1 MQIKSEKYDEINFYY
16 NKKPSKQMFEMTK
29 YCLETNEIN
38 NSDFEMIKSGNQR
51 EIYRVI
57 VDSESYYFKRYS
69 YRSFNKKIKNIFRSS
84 AAYRSFKTS
93 DQLIANQIPVVEPIL
108 AAKYNHSPM
117 ITDSIFITKDFGGT
131 DLQDFLAKKDYSLAV
146 KEEIIIE
153 LAQVWAKLYKNNYL
167 NGDPNL
173 PGILINY
180 NENESLNLSLVDV
193 DNFKKVIYLTKDR
206 IIRNLAKF
214 NAHSYSGL
222 AKMVGKKLTK
232 EDRKLFLNHFIKNYK
247 DLTQIDLCQAVK
259 TETFNILEAWDKSEL
274 INSKRCNY

>member
-1 MQIKSEKYDEINFYY
+1 MQIKSEKYDKINFYY
-16 NKKPSKQMFEMTK
+16 NKKPSKLMFEMTK
-29 YCLETNEIN
+29 YFLETNKIN

-51 EIYRVI
+51 EIYKGI
-57 VDSESYYFKRYS
+57 VDSESYYFKKYS
-69 YRSFNKKIKNIFRSS
+69 YRSLNKKLKNIFRSS
-84 AAYRSFKTS
+84 AAYRSFKIS
-93 DQLIANQIPVVEPIL
+93 NQLIANQIPVVEPIL
-108 AAKYNHSPM
+108 AAKYNHSLM
-117 ITDSIFITKDFGGT
+117 IADSIFITKDFGGA
-131 DLQDFLAKKDYSLAV
+131 DLQNFLAKKEYSLKE
-146 KEEIIIE
+146 KEEIIIK
-153 LAQVWAKLYKNNYL
+153 LAQIWAKLYKNNYL

-222 AKMVGKKLTK
+222 AKMGEKKLTK
-232 EDRKLFLNHFIKNYK
+232 EDRKLFLNHFIKNYN